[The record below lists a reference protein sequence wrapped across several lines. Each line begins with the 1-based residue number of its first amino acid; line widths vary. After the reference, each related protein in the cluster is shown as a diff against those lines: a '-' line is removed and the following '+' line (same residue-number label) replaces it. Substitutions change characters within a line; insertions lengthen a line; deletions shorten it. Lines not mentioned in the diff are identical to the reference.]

1 MDADM
6 TMPYVVLGRGKL
18 PGTGDLD
25 VTLHLDH
32 PEQPLSVGEQW
43 GAQSMGAGFQLAQA
57 A

>member
-1 MDADM
+1 M